1 MGLWHFCFA
10 AKQMPLVCRNWI
22 ALLSATNIHI
32 RNAAEKV
39 WPVCMTAENIFAPKL
54 FHPVLINIPK
64 KIVPQSVRM
73 LVLSLVPKTERLITP
88 PAAPLN
94 VLPARLVKTAAASLF
109 ALLLTHPL
117 NVLLCAKLPVPTLA

>member
-1 MGLWHFCFA
+1 
-10 AKQMPLVCRNWI
+10 
-22 ALLSATNIHI
+22 
-32 RNAAEKV
+32 
-39 WPVCMTAENIFAPKL
+39 MTAENIFAPKL

-64 KIVPQSVRM
+64 QIAPQSVRM
-73 LVLSLVPKTERLITP
+73 SVLSLVPETERLITP